1 MTKEQPES
9 IPGREPVPAYILSCV
24 EKGDE
29 LSMIDFFRVLAKHK
43 LIAFGVFLFVVALA
57 FGYLSA
63 KEPIYTVSSRLVP
76 PDISGIKEF
85 LLAEPVLW
93 GMKTEDGK
101 LVGYTMG
108 KSLLHKYGLES
119 ITPTSV
125 FESYVKNCNSEEA
138 RNRFSGADN
147 PRNFKISPV
156 NNVPAII
163 ISLSH
168 RDPEYAANKV
178 NEFVDFVDR
187 YTAQKI
193 TDDIEQVIEIEVKKL
208 SRDINAQLNSEAT
221 DQVGINNE
229 DVLLDVELLQK
240 RINYLNSLSV
250 DLSNTTVVNVDS
262 PAQPTSVP
270 DKPNKT
276 LILSL
281 SIALGVLLGIL
292 SAFVKEF
299 VNKYKKQ
306 T

>member
-1 MTKEQPES
+1 MPKEQPES
-9 IPGREPVPAYILSCV
+9 IPDGEPVPEYILRCV

-29 LSMIDFFRVLAKHK
+29 LSMIDFFRVLARHK
-43 LIAFGVFLFVVALA
+43 LIVFGVFLFVVSLA
-57 FGYLSA
+57 FGYLSV
-63 KEPIYTVSSRLVP
+63 KEPVYTVSSRLIE
-76 PDISGIKEF
+76 PDISDIKEL

-101 LVGYTMG
+101 LVGYTTE
-108 KSLLHKYGLES
+108 KSLLNKYGLES
-119 ITPTSV
+119 ITPASV

-138 RNRFSGADN
+138 RSRFFGSNN
-147 PRNFKISPV
+147 PRSFQISHA
-156 NNVPAII
+156 NDIPAIV

-178 NEFVDFVDR
+178 NEFVNFVDR

-193 TDDIEQVIEIEVKKL
+193 TDDIEQVIEIEIKKL
-208 SRDINAQLNSEAT
+208 SRDIGAQFTRDNTGQVDINSEDT
-221 DQVGINNE
+221 
-229 DVLLDVELLQK
+229 LLDVELLRK

-250 DLSNTTVVNVDS
+250 DLSNTSVINVDS
-262 PAQPTSVP
+262 RARPTSVP
-270 DKPNKT
+270 DKPNKN

-292 SAFVKEF
+292 SAFIKEF
-299 VNKYKKQ
+299 VNKYKK

>member
-1 MTKEQPES
+1 
-9 IPGREPVPAYILSCV
+9 
-24 EKGDE
+24 
-29 LSMIDFFRVLAKHK
+29 MIDFFRVLARHK

-57 FGYLSA
+57 IGYLSV
-63 KEPIYTVSSRLVP
+63 KEPVYTVSSRLVP
-76 PDISGIKEF
+76 PDISDIKEL

-101 LVGYTMG
+101 LVGYTTG
-108 KSLLHKYGLES
+108 KSLLNKYGLES

-138 RNRFSGADN
+138 RSRFSGSNN
-147 PRNFKISPV
+147 PRSFKISSV
-156 NNVPAII
+156 NNIPAIV

-168 RDPEYAANKV
+168 RDPEYAATKV
-178 NEFVDFVDR
+178 NEFVKYIER

-208 SRDINAQLNSEAT
+208 SRDMDAQLSSET
-221 DQVGINNE
+221 IDQVNINSK
-229 DVLLDVELLQK
+229 DILLDVELLQK

-250 DLSNTTVVNVDS
+250 DLSNTSVVNVDS
-262 PAQPTSVP
+262 PAKPTSVP

-292 SAFVKEF
+292 SAFIKEF
-299 VNKYKKQ
+299 MSKYKKQ